1 MYKTGSRVIF
11 KAAMKSEELLA
22 AARPL
27 IELALAE
34 DVGPG
39 DVTTQATIPEG
50 AAGEAII
57 LAKAHGVLAGL
68 PVAAEVFRRVDE
80 GIEFRELAQEG
91 EPVAPGDAVAHLSG
105 PLRGILTGERIALNF
120 LTRLSGIATL
130 TAEFVTAVA
139 PYRAVILDTR
149 KTAPG
154 WRALE
159 KYAVRCGG
167 GRNHRMGLY
176 DMVLIKENHIA
187 ACGSLSEAVRRVRAA
202 GPKVP
207 IEVEVRDLAELE
219 EALSLGVDRVL
230 LDNLDLPTLR
240 EAVRLAGGRVPL
252 EASGGIS
259 LEDVAEVAA
268 CGVDFIS
275 VGAITHSAPALDLSL
290 EVSPFRV
297 NGKIKRGGGTAPG
310 KVEMEPH

>member
-1 MYKTGSRVIF
+1 MGR
-11 KAAMKSEELLA
+11 EELIQ

-50 AAGEAII
+50 ATGEAVI

-68 PVAAEVFRRVDE
+68 PVAAEVFRRVDR
-80 GIEFRELAQEG
+80 GIRFEELAQDG
-91 EPVAPGDAVAHLSG
+91 EPVAPGDVVARLSG
-105 PLRGILTGERIALNF
+105 PLRGILTGERVALNF
-120 LTRLSGIATL
+120 LSHLSGIATL

-149 KTAPG
+149 KTTPG
-154 WRALE
+154 WRSLE

-167 GRNHRMGLY
+167 GRNHRLGLY
-176 DMVLIKENHIA
+176 DMVLIKDNHIA
-187 ACGSLSEAVRRVRAA
+187 ACGSLGEAVRRVRAA
-202 GPKVP
+202 GVKVP
-207 IEVEVRDLAELE
+207 IEVEVKDLDELA
-219 EALSLGVDRVL
+219 EALSLEVDRIL
-230 LDNLDLPTLR
+230 LDNMDLEELR
-240 EAVRLAGGRVPL
+240 EAVRLAGGKVPL
-252 EASGGIS
+252 EASGGVT
-259 LEDVAEVAA
+259 LENVAQVAA

-290 EVSPFRV
+290 EIIASGQGVRSE
-297 NGKIKRGGGTAPG
+297 GGGDEVQSGA
-310 KVEMEPH
+310 